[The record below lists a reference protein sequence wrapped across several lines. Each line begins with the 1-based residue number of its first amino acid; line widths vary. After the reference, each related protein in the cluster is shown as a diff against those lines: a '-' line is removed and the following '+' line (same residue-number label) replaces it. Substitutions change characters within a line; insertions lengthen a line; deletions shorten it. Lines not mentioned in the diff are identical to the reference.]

1 MADSADVWLVDRNG
15 HDLEFVGGKQ
25 EDWKMTGKPFLK
37 TSNETLANI
46 YTCNEL
52 IKDWSQAVLS
62 SGTRL
67 QELSP
72 IQRQHMDSLMKLG
85 IGDSI
90 PQAYEQHS
98 RLVRNEIYVL
108 ITCLN
113 NLLKAMGVDQK
124 DSVDSGIP
132 FDFKVLKLI
141 RNIKEHWEDYLD
153 LREPIT
159 QADQKTISMYKFLT
173 LFPNSPAVPNTYS
186 VDRDGNMII
195 CSGFELNTIL
205 IFAKNTLEGL
215 NVE

>member
-1 MADSADVWLVDRNG
+1 VDRNG
-15 HDLEFVGGKQ
+15 HGVEFVGGKQ

-46 YTCNEL
+46 YIRNEL
-52 IKDWSQAVLS
+52 IKDWCQAVLS

>member
-37 TSNETLANI
+37 TSNEMLANI
-46 YTCNEL
+46 YIRNEL
-52 IKDWSQAVLS
+52 IKDWCQAVLS

>member
-1 MADSADVWLVDRNG
+1 
-15 HDLEFVGGKQ
+15 
-25 EDWKMTGKPFLK
+25 MTGKPLTK
-37 TSNETLANI
+37 SSHESMANI
-46 YTCNEL
+46 SIQREL

-72 IQRQHMDSLMKLG
+72 TQRQLMDSLMKLG

-90 PQAYEQHS
+90 PPAYEQHS

-108 ITCLN
+108 ITCLH
-113 NLLKAMGVDQK
+113 NLLRAIGVYSK
-124 DSVDSGIP
+124 DDLEPEIP
-132 FDFKVLKLI
+132 IDFTVLKLI

-159 QADQKTISMYKFLT
+159 QANKKKKRSMHEYLT
-173 LFPNSPAVPNTYS
+173 LFPNSPAVPNSYS
-186 VDRDGNMII
+186 VDQNGNLII
-195 CSGFELNTIL
+195 ASSIELNTIL